1 MRYRFSVG
9 VASDNVQLAGENSG
23 RHVFDAVSDVRELAR
38 AAWTDQAAKSSP
50 ITNKVRP
57 LRQIAPKKSA
67 ITTPDR

>member
-9 VASDNVQLAGENSG
+9 LASDNVQLAGENSG
-23 RHVFDAVSDVRELAR
+23 RHVFDAVSDERELAR
-38 AAWTDQAAKSSP
+38 AAWPDQAAKSSP